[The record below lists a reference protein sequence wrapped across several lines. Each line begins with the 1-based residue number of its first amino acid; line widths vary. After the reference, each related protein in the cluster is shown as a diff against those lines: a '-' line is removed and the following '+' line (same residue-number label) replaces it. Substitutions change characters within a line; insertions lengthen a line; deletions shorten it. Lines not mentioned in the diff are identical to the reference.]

1 MSTAV
6 LSGSDKSTNVR
17 AVNATERAVRAGLL
31 ALAAASPPIA
41 AVVGER
47 IMFHTLRFARPAAER
62 AVVARGERFEVASRH
77 GRLAAWGFGE
87 GPIVL
92 LVHGW
97 NGRGSQLAAFVD
109 PLVAAGFRPVMFDAP
124 GHGDT
129 AGTASSLPEF
139 ADAVDAV
146 LDAVR
151 TPFSPVH
158 GIIAHSMGGAAV
170 TFAMSRHHRAP
181 DVEHERALRDAGL
194 PVRRFVFIA
203 PPIDVN
209 DFLRGFSRRMGLGA
223 ETTDAIRRRIE
234 ARFATALDDM
244 YAPRLARE
252 LDAPLL
258 VVHDK
263 DDREVPLRCGE
274 LLAASWP
281 GARLAVT
288 EGLGHT
294 RVLRDPNVTARVVA
308 FLNDPAEP

>member
-1 MSTAV
+1 MSTPAV
-6 LSGSDKSTNVR
+6 SSSNKSTNVR
-17 AVNATERAVRAGLL
+17 TVSSAERAVRAGLQVL
-31 ALAAASPPIA
+31 EAASPPVA
-41 AVVGER
+41 AAVGER
-47 IMFHTLRFARPAAER
+47 IMFHTLRFARPDREL
-62 AVVARGERFEVASRH
+62 AVLARGERFDVASPH

-109 PLVAAGFRPVMFDAP
+109 PLVAAGFRAVLFDAP

-129 AGTASSLPEF
+129 SGSASSLPEF

-146 LDAVR
+146 IDAVR
-151 TPFSPVH
+151 TPFAPVH
-158 GIIAHSMGGAAV
+158 GVIAHSMGGAAV
-170 TFAMSRHHRAP
+170 TYAMSRHHRAP
-181 DVEHERALRDAGL
+181 DVAHERALRDAGL
-194 PVRRFVFIA
+194 PVRRFAFIA

-223 ETTDAIRRRIE
+223 QTTDALRRRIE
-234 ARFATALDDM
+234 TRFATALEDM
-244 YAPRLARE
+244 YAPGLARE

-274 LLAASWP
+274 LLASSWP
-281 GARLAVT
+281 GARLDVT

-294 RVLRDPNVTARVVA
+294 RVLKDPGVISRLVA
-308 FLNDPAEP
+308 FISA